1 MKSTLALTITAAALA
16 VSFAAPQSRAGT
28 SASNKHSA
36 PVSQTELHKLRPVT
50 RYSIHPLLPAG
61 NVKGRYESTAR
72 GRYPAVHYNIR
83 SMTPEE
89 MGSPQGQ
96 TVYSNSTPAVGYGP
110 SSWSADR

>member
-61 NVKGRYESTAR
+61 NVKGESTAR
-72 GRYPAVHYNIR
+72 ARYPSVHYNVR

-89 MGSPQGQ
+89 MGAPQGQ
-96 TVYSNSTPAVGYGP
+96 AVYSNSTPALGYGP